1 VIPELHSKKEPLSSA
16 QAKVEPGSLEEKVK
30 VAAVLVVTADGQESR
45 VVAGAVVSDGAS
57 TIQSQRSGVAS
68 RFPAGSIA
76 RTYNQ

>member
-1 VIPELHSKKEPLSSA
+1 MIPELHSKKEPLSSA

-57 TIQSQRSGVAS
+57 TVQSQRSGVAS
-68 RFPAGSIA
+68 RLLRRSTQ
-76 RTYNQ
+76 RL